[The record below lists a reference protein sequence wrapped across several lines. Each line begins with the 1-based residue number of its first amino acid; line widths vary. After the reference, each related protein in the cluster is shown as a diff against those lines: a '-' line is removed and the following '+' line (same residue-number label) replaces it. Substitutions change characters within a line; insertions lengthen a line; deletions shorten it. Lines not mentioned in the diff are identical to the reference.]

1 MDRREFLLKLA
12 GFGAAGA
19 ALLLDRSVGRLWA
32 EGGKDAAALKAG
44 APPDLVAVKGGDLAA
59 MLDRAIGEFGG
70 MGTFVRRGQTVVIKP
85 NIGWDTPPEV
95 AATTNPR
102 LVKRLVEHCIDA
114 GAKKVWVFDHSCD
127 SGPRCYASSQV
138 ERYAKEGGAVVA
150 PGESSSLYH
159 EVSVPGAA
167 RLRQVRVHEL
177 VVEADVFI
185 NVPVLKHHSGAGM
198 TCAMKNLMGIV
209 WDRGQ
214 FHREDLDQCIADIGL
229 FRRPTLNVVEAWKVM
244 LSGGPRGNVA
254 SRYSEPRML
263 MLSRDIVAV
272 DAASAKALGAEPSRF
287 GYISKAEERGLGI
300 QDLAKL
306 KVSRLTM

>member
-1 MDRREFLLKLA
+1 MDRREFLRKLA

-19 ALLLDRSVGRLWA
+19 ALLLDRGVGRLWA
-32 EGGKDAAALKAG
+32 EGGKDTAALKAG

-70 MGTFVRRGQTVVIKP
+70 MGAFVRRGQTVVIKP
-85 NIGWDTPPEV
+85 NIGWDTPPEA

-102 LVKRLVEHCIDA
+102 LVKRLVEHCLDA

-138 ERYAKEGGAVVA
+138 ERYAKEGGAIVV

-229 FRRPTLNVVEAWKVM
+229 FRRPSLNVVEAWKVM

-263 MLSRDIVAV
+263 MLSRDMVAV
-272 DAASAKALGAEPSRF
+272 DAASAKVLGAEPSGF
-287 GYISKAEERGLGI
+287 GYIAKAEERGLGI

-306 KVSRLTM
+306 RVSRLTM